1 MKPAFELDEGPA
13 LRAEVGPDVSGLVS
27 GRDEAGE
34 LEGESDGEFGDD
46 VGGGRYGTCD
56 PLVLL
61 RLLFVPSKLFALLKL
76 FVLPG
81 VRVLRSGGPDS
92 ASGPRVGSVFS
103 VSEDEYAGGGGE
115 YGGGGGV
122 LRPLPIPSGRLD
134 ETVLFGRG
142 TGPGVNRSLFTVV
155 PLA

>member
-1 MKPAFELDEGPA
+1 MTSVEKSDEKSVEKSAFELDEGPA
-13 LRAEVGPDVSGLVS
+13 LRPVAGPDVSGLVS

-34 LEGESDGEFGDD
+34 LDGESDGEVGGDD
-46 VGGGRYGTCD
+46 EGGGGRYGTCD
-56 PLVLL
+56 PLVLVKSFVL
-61 RLLFVPSKLFALLKL
+61 LKLFVPLTL

-92 ASGPRVGSVFS
+92 ASEPRVGSVFS

-122 LRPLPIPSGRLD
+122 LRPLPIPSGRSD
-134 ETVLFGRG
+134 ETV
-142 TGPGVNRSLFTVV
+142 V
-155 PLA
+155 